1 MILDQLNILLSHSTT
16 LSVLKLLTKSIKH
29 TQFKFTN
36 SKEFPN
42 IIFYTTSNMQC
53 LIYFWLP
60 SSVTIYILIII
71 KQMQENQILQKY
83 FFLINLFIFIPLK
96 KKKSVLCKK
105 LINLYNVNFWALL
118 IVRQYALHST
128 CVKILIPNKM
138 CLFNT

>member
-1 MILDQLNILLSHSTT
+1 MFLDQLNILLSHSTT

-83 FFLINLFIFIPLK
+83 FFLINLFIFIPFK
-96 KKKSVLCKK
+96 KILLCKK
-105 LINLYNVNFWALL
+105 LINLYNANYWALL
-118 IVRQYALHST
+118 IVRQYVLHLT
-128 CVKILIPNKM
+128 CVKILIPNNI
-138 CLFNT
+138 CLFNE